1 MSSNWS
7 KRKLSDIATMID
19 YRGKTPR
26 KTKVGIP
33 LITAKIVKNGTI
45 LPVNEFI
52 AEEDYT
58 AWMTRGLPMVGD
70 VVVTTEAPLGEVA
83 QLRDAH
89 VALAQR
95 IITIRGKAGM
105 LDNAYLKYFFLVII
119 VNTSIVILA
128 VQIIIGKASQI
139 DQPLYPIIM
148 SNNITSIEFI
158 NVCNNT
164 CEAIFTVF
172 FIEYITVIQVYTMP
186 KITIYDHLK
195 FGVHSAFIITLIT
208 HITSEIIVSI
218 FNTISLVFIFIMLG
232 YKFINSITFYFYFY
246 IFLF

>member
-105 LDNAYLKYFFLVII
+105 LDNAYLKYFLQSYEGQSLLRARETGTTVTGI
-119 VNTSIVILA
+119 
-128 VQIIIGKASQI
+128 KASELRKILIPLPNLDQQKKIGIYLKNIDDKIELNTQI
-139 DQPLYPIIM
+139 NHNLWDY
-148 SNNITSIEFI
+148 
-158 NVCNNT
+158 
-164 CEAIFTVF
+164 A
-172 FIEYITVIQVYTMP
+172 
-186 KITIYDHLK
+186 
-195 FGVHSAFIITLIT
+195 A
-208 HITSEIIVSI
+208 
-218 FNTISLVFIFIMLG
+218 
-232 YKFINSITFYFYFY
+232 
-246 IFLF
+246 